1 MNQDARRPMKTWLA
15 IVLLLLVAAGCAH
28 SRPDWIESTLVTVD
42 VSGVWRGRVS
52 RAGGVGDFG
61 GVELTL
67 QQNGAKV
74 TGQITLTSLSS
85 ARGSR
90 LEGTVSGDVFTF
102 RTQDGTRS
110 GELQVNGDEMSGMGT
125 VPGSRA
131 RYELS
136 RRE

>member
-1 MNQDARRPMKTWLA
+1 M
-15 IVLLLLVAAGCAH
+15 
-28 SRPDWIESTLVTVD
+28 D

-52 RAGGVGDFG
+52 RTGGVGDFG
-61 GVELTL
+61 VTLTL

-74 TGQITLTSLSS
+74 TGQITLTSLSAS
-85 ARGSR
+85 RDSR
-90 LEGTVSGDVFTF
+90 LQGTGSGDVFTL